1 MKPMFFNLL
10 VGLLPLRLMA
20 QETPTDIP
28 KKELPKTSAC
38 VICSAHGERDE
49 TEKAVAGVRYKG
61 KAYYFCNK
69 GEVAQF
75 KADPEA
81 YMPPVLPRPAPEK
94 FGVKLEGTSASLA
107 DFKGKVV
114 LVDFWATW
122 CVPCVKAMPDLQ
134 KLQEKYAEKGLS
146 VVGISIDEKGAEKV
160 KPFLSKRK
168 FTYTMLL
175 DKDTAHPTWKAFGVH
190 GIPALFLINREG
202 VIVQQWT
209 GKVEM
214 KEVKKAV
221 EALLENR

>member
-1 MKPMFFNLL
+1 MKQGILALL
-10 VGLLPLRLMA
+10 LGLLPLRLMA
-20 QETPTDIP
+20 QETPVDIP

-38 VICSAHGERDE
+38 VICSANGERDE

-61 KAYYFCNK
+61 KAYYFCDK
-69 GEVAQF
+69 SEVAKF

-94 FGVKLEGTSASLA
+94 WGVKLSGESVTLA
-107 DFKGKVV
+107 NFKGKVV

-134 KLQEKYAEKGLS
+134 KLQEKYSEKGLG

-160 KPFLSKRK
+160 KPFLSKKK

-175 DKDTAHPTWKAFGVH
+175 DKDTVHPTWKAFGVH
-190 GIPALFLINREG
+190 GIPALFLLNKEG
-202 VIVQQWT
+202 MIVQQWI